1 MKITL
6 RKIVLW
12 FKGLKRLWVLTTV
25 ENNINSLVFQV
36 KDLKI
41 KHKSTEYYEDTGE
54 KITPKS
60 EIKKLEDTIIDIMIR
75 LQKLEENK

>member
-1 MKITL
+1 MK
-6 RKIVLW
+6 
-12 FKGLKRLWVLTTV
+12 FA
-25 ENNINSLVFQV
+25 
-36 KDLKI
+36 
-41 KHKSTEYYEDTGE
+41 EYYEDTGE